1 MSACFRN
8 GQIKK
13 LTDMQQSEGSGWLSW
28 GYSKLVKEPI
38 GWSLKML
45 PWQQQKDTKTTEE
58 QYVVVDVIKVHIYS
72 KTCLKRPLQ
81 NRQNKDLNDKQ

>member
-1 MSACFRN
+1 MSPCFRN

-58 QYVVVDVIKVHIYS
+58 QYVAVDVIKVHVYMIFPDS
-72 KTCLKRPLQ
+72 QCSG
-81 NRQNKDLNDKQ
+81 